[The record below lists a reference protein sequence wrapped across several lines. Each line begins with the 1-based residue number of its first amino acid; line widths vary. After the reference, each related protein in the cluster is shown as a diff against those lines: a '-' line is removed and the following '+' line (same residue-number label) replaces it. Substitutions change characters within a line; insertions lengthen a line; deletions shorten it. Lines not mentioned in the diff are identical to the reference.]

1 MATLDLSLNPYERLV
16 NTSKQRPYHEYMF
29 CICKDELLDCLSKIV
44 TIELFNKYNCY
55 ISGKINTSSS
65 YPTWDCDMIITSSI
79 DEDLDEILNI
89 FKQIKT
95 IGFEKNMNFDLKYV
109 KDIEIFNKAVET
121 PDDPIIMKDKSLGYD
136 TSNNEFVLFDTS
148 KNIPI
153 RKTIHKEWTYYK
165 PLLVKK
171 ENSNVFEQ
179 AAIDFINNSNL
190 PNSSERNNEFA
201 IRRHFIFNEETQK
214 REKVY
219 L

>member
-29 CICKDELLDCLSKIV
+29 CICKDELLECLSKIV

-55 ISGKINTSSS
+55 INGKINTSSS
-65 YPTWDCDMIITSSI
+65 YPTWDCDIIVTSSI

-153 RKTIHKEWTYYK
+153 RKTTHKEWTYYK

-179 AAIDFINNSNL
+179 GAIDFINNSNL
-190 PNSSERNNEFA
+190 PDSSERNNEFA
-201 IRRHFIFNEETQK
+201 IRRHFTFNKETQK